1 MAEDLPRSAADD
13 GITRGEHAG
22 GDTQAHERLQR
33 ERAAASARWAA
44 LEATRADVIAASSGA
59 NADDEHDPDGATIG
73 FERAQL
79 QALTERAHA
88 HLVAVDAALARLG
101 AGTYGSCERCE
112 QPIAPARLVVR
123 PTATTCV
130 RCAR

>member
-1 MAEDLPRSAADD
+1 MAEDLPRSTADD
-13 GITRGEHAG
+13 GSTRGEHAG
-22 GDTQAHERLQR
+22 DDTHDRLQR

-44 LEATRADVIAASSGA
+44 LEATRADVIAASSGT

-79 QALTERAHA
+79 QALAERAHA
-88 HLVAVDAALARLG
+88 HLVAVDAALARLS
-101 AGTYGSCERCE
+101 AGTYGCCERCE
-112 QPIAPARLVVR
+112 QPIAPARLAVR